1 VLGPKERFSSRVAD
15 YIRYR
20 PFYPRQV
27 LSVLQ
32 DECGLTPEWVVAD
45 VGAGPG
51 NLARLFLDNGNHV
64 IGIEPNRDMREAG
77 ESLLA
82 NYANYESLDGSAE
95 ETGLSSDSVELVIA
109 GQAFHWFDQVAS
121 KAEFRRILKAGGWV
135 VLVWNMRRNDGS
147 RFLRKYED
155 FLRTLPE
162 YEKVKADGAPI
173 EELAR
178 FFAPSPMQQATFANS
193 QRLDLESFLGRVFSS
208 SYMPFPNTPEGQ
220 AMSGDL
226 TRLFEEESTDATV
239 EFLYDTQ
246 VYFGMME
253 VNG

>member
-1 VLGPKERFSSRVAD
+1 VLGPKDRFSSRVED

-20 PFYPRQV
+20 PFYPRE
-27 LSVLQ
+27 LMTLLE
-32 DECGLTPEWVVAD
+32 DECGLTPDWIVAD
-45 VGAGPG
+45 VGVGPG
-51 NLARLFLDNGNHV
+51 NLARLFLGNGNRV

-77 ESLLA
+77 ERLLCRHS
-82 NYANYESLDGSAE
+82 NYENRDGCAE
-95 ETGLSSDSVELVIA
+95 ETGLPAASVDCIVA

-121 KAEFRRILKAGGWV
+121 KAEFRRILKPGGWV

-147 RFLRKYED
+147 SFLRKYED
-155 FLRTLPE
+155 FLRSLPE

-208 SYMPFPNTPEGQ
+208 SYTPFPNTPEGQ

-226 TRLFEEESTDATV
+226 TRLFEEESADGAV